1 MDPLTPSVEGKDGR
15 GFKLRAKFTPFN
27 LPRPVRVLR
36 EVSAQLEIWRD
47 RSDVDKSALNLLV

>member
-1 MDPLTPSVEGKDGR
+1 MGGVLSLV
-15 GFKLRAKFTPFN
+15 RAKFTPFN

-47 RSDVDKSALNLLV
+47 RSDVDKSALNSLV